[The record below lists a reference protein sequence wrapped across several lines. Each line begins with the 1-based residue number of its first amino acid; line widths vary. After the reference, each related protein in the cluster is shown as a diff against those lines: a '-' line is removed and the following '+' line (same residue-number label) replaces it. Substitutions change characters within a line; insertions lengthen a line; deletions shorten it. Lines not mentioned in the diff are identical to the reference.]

1 MKLKDTFVSHITN
14 GEQILVDV
22 SSSFSGLIRSNKT
35 AAFIVDQLKNE
46 TTLDSIVDAMF
57 EKYDAP
63 KEVLRRDA
71 QAVIDKLRSVGAIDE
86 QHNL

>member
-35 AAFIVDQLKNE
+35 AAFIVDQLESE

-86 QHNL
+86 QHNI

>member
-22 SSSFSGLIRSNKT
+22 SSSLSGLIRSNKT
-35 AAFIVDQLKNE
+35 AAFIVDQLKSE

-86 QHNL
+86 QHNI

>member
-22 SSSFSGLIRSNKT
+22 SSSFSGLILSNKT
-35 AAFIVDQLKNE
+35 AAFIVDQLKSE

-86 QHNL
+86 QHNI

>member
-35 AAFIVDQLKNE
+35 AAFIVDQLKSE
-46 TTLDSIVDAMF
+46 TSLDSIVDAMF

-86 QHNL
+86 QHNI

>member
-1 MKLKDTFVSHITN
+1 MKLKDTFVSHVTN

-35 AAFIVDQLKNE
+35 AAFIVDQLKSE

-86 QHNL
+86 QHDI